1 MAVNISGAPTSETI
15 GKIGDHLVDSTTGK
29 VYECISVNTYGG
41 HDAVTFKQKK
51 KEYVWK
57 CIGDDPNYGRH
68 SPSGGTPYQQL
79 VTDGDGVVKWEDRLA
94 YEVSVT
100 SDIAGLEYTI
110 DGFDSGTYT
119 AEHSDIPL
127 ELGQVWSV
135 TKITESGNSY
145 APENVEVQKDED
157 GTLYIGSPPSS
168 NVGEGN
174 LPYSV
179 TKNKT
184 ILSWYWYT
192 RSYIR
197 KIKLVGVSGTHTT
210 TTLKQIDP
218 KYVPKEVYFVKFDGR
233 SLDKTFDEIT
243 EAYNAGM
250 LVVLDGSRMHGLM
263 SDIDSERLEFVCIDA
278 NASTTIIL
286 TSDNTISQII
296 NVSFTMDDN
305 GTFTN
310 RLILPSSTSGSSK
323 RFDITVDDTGTI
335 SATEV
340 T

>member
-1 MAVNISGAPTSETI
+1 MAVNISGAPTSNTI
-15 GKIGDHLVDSTTGK
+15 GNIGDHLVDSTTGK

-41 HDAVTFKQKK
+41 HDAVTFKRKK

-57 CIGDDPNYGRH
+57 CIGDDPNYG
-68 SPSGGTPYQQL
+68 SALPSGGTPYQQL

-110 DGFDSGTYT
+110 DGFNASTYT

-145 APENVEVQKDED
+145 EPETVEVQKDED

-174 LPYSV
+174 FPYSV

-197 KIKLVGVSGTHTT
+197 KIKLVGVSGTHTN
-210 TTLKQIDP
+210 TTLKQIDQ

-243 EAYNAGM
+243 ESYNAGM
-250 LVVLDGSRMHGLM
+250 LVVLESAGGNHGFLYYIDPEELAFLISYGDGF
-263 SDIDSERLEFVCIDA
+263 SEIR
-278 NASTTIIL
+278 L
-286 TSDNTISQII
+286 TSDNTISEEFSMYPIT
-296 NVSFTMDDN
+296 NDN
-305 GTFTN
+305 AVLLTP
-310 RLILPSSTSGSSK
+310 LILPSSSGSSK
-323 RFDITVDDTGTI
+323 KFKITVDDAGTI